1 MDKIGFIGL
10 GNMGRPLAE
19 RLIKK
24 YKLYAYDLNEK
35 PTFNIS
41 LIKVL

>member
-24 YKLYAYDLNEK
+24 YKLYFYYMG
-35 PTFNIS
+35 FMS
-41 LIKVL
+41 